1 MRHVIPFVSTAGPF
15 LKENR
20 HRLVV
25 LLAVLLV
32 CFGEVSWGQVAGTPQ
47 AQAAASLADSL
58 KRAETGQTQ
67 LHIFYVHGIGIN
79 TSKRNA
85 GTQNFEVS
93 EPFRKS
99 FCKRISCT
107 TNEFEGRIYANER
120 DFAPDAA
127 PPSLSYFDE
136 EVWKRESN
144 DWRAATPFVDRYKLV
159 GKNGT
164 AIYVDEINWWPLVF
178 SAKCRQIVAKE
189 AALIGLDKKHFETCS
204 AKTVEDS
211 TPNRFKS
218 YAWITKNDIEERQH
232 PWPKPAALN
241 SSLKRDILDW
251 GFADALLAVGPMEDY
266 ILEGIRE
273 VVLASVTPAEHQE
286 FIVVSHSLGSYLMF
300 SALDL
305 ESGPQGVTPSDWV
318 NRFDKILSQTS
329 HVYFFANQIRL
340 LELADLANTKNV
352 ALSAHLGRWASLRA
366 QAHQDPPRLIA
377 WSDPD
382 DLLTWLAPDP
392 AQAKVPRHDLDLQN
406 RPADNAT
413 RWFGLLANPGKA
425 HVNYEQNKHVI
436 QAMVPKPNAHEMKEA
451 AGTKAADS
459 STPPNS
465 K

>member
-1 MRHVIPFVSTAGPF
+1 MRNVIPLVSTLGSF
-15 LKENR
+15 LKE
-20 HRLVV
+20 HRNQLVA
-25 LLAVLLV
+25 LLAILLV
-32 CFGEVSWGQVAGTPQ
+32 CFADVSWGQATTAPP
-47 AQAAASLADSL
+47 AEATASLADSL

-79 TSKRNA
+79 TSKRNV

-107 TNEFEGRIYANER
+107 ANELEGRIYANER

-127 PPSLSYFDE
+127 PPPLSYFDE
-136 EVWKRESN
+136 EVWRRDSN

-159 GKNGT
+159 SKSGT

-178 SAKCRQIVAKE
+178 SAKCRQIIAKE
-189 AALIGLDKKHFETCS
+189 PALIGLDKKHFETCA

-218 YAWITKNDIEERQH
+218 YAWITQNDIQQRQRN
-232 PWPKPAALN
+232 WPKPAALN
-241 SSLKRDILDW
+241 GSLKREILDW

-266 ILEGIRE
+266 IIEGIRE
-273 VVLASVTPAEHQE
+273 VVLASVTPAEYQE
-286 FIVVSHSLGSYLMF
+286 LVVVSHSLGSYLMF

-305 ESGPQGVTPSDWV
+305 ESGRQGVAPSDWE

-329 HVYFFANQIRL
+329 HVYFFANQLRL
-340 LELADLANTKNV
+340 LELADLENTKHV
-352 ALSAHLGRWASLRA
+352 ALTTHLERWARLRA

-392 AQAKVPRHDLDLQN
+392 AQAKVPKHDLDVQN
-406 RPADNAT
+406 QPAANAT
-413 RWFGLLANPGKA
+413 RWFWLLANPGKA
-425 HVNYEQNKHVI
+425 HVNYEQNKRVI
-436 QAMVPKPNAHEMKEA
+436 QAIVPKTNTHQTKQVSGTNAA
-451 AGTKAADS
+451 NS
-459 STPPNS
+459 SAVPES

>member
-1 MRHVIPFVSTAGPF
+1 VISFVSAIGSF
-15 LKENR
+15 LSGR
-20 HRLVV
+20 RRQQAA
-25 LLAVLLV
+25 LLAALFV
-32 CFGEVSWGQVAGTPQ
+32 CLAEVSWGQGTAPS
-47 AQAAASLADSL
+47 AQSPTSLADSL

-99 FCKRISCT
+99 FCKQIGCS
-107 TNEFEGRIYANER
+107 TNELEGRIYASER
-120 DFAPDAA
+120 DCAPDAA
-127 PPSLSYFDE
+127 PPPLSYFGED
-136 EVWKRESN
+136 VWRRDSN

-159 GKNGT
+159 SKNGT

-178 SAKCRQIVAKE
+178 SAKCRQIIAEE
-189 AALIGLDKKHFETCS
+189 AALIGLDKKHFDTCA

-211 TPNRFKS
+211 TPHRFRS
-218 YAWITKNDIEERQH
+218 YAWITKNDIQERQR

-273 VVLASVTPAEHQE
+273 VVLASVTPAEQQE
-286 FIVVSHSLGSYLMF
+286 FVVVSHSLGSYLMF

-305 ESGPQGVTPSDWV
+305 QSSSQGGTPTDWE

-340 LELADLANTKNV
+340 LELADLENTKRV
-352 ALSAHLGRWASLRA
+352 ALTTHLGRWARLRA

-392 AQAKVPRHDLDLQN
+392 AQANVPRHDLDVQN

-413 RWFGLLANPGKA
+413 RWFWLLANPGKA
-425 HVNYEQNKHVI
+425 HINYEQNKHVI
-436 QAMVPKPNAHEMKEA
+436 RTMVPKSSARETQQA
-451 AGTKAADS
+451 TASAADAGKKA
-459 STPPNS
+459 TPGGP
-465 K
+465 

>member
-1 MRHVIPFVSTAGPF
+1 LLNGRRQQSA
-15 LKENR
+15 
-20 HRLVV
+20 
-25 LLAVLLV
+25 LLAALFLFVAR
-32 CFGEVSWGQVAGTPQ
+32 VSWGQTTVAPP
-47 AQAAASLADSL
+47 AQTTASLADSL
-58 KRAETGQTQ
+58 HRAETGQTQ
-67 LHIFYVHGIGIN
+67 LHILYVHGIGIN

-93 EPFRKS
+93 ASFRKS

-107 TNEFEGRIYANER
+107 TNELEGRTYANER

-127 PPSLSYFDE
+127 PPSLSYFDQ
-136 EVWKRESN
+136 EVWKRDSN

-159 GKNGT
+159 SKNGT

-178 SAKCRQIVAKE
+178 SAKCRQIIANE
-189 AALIGLDKKHFETCS
+189 AALIGLDNKHFETCA

-218 YAWITKNDIEERQH
+218 YAWITKNDIHERQH

-266 ILEGIRE
+266 IVEGIRE
-273 VVLASVTPAEHQE
+273 VVLASVTPAEHPE
-286 FIVVSHSLGSYLMF
+286 FVVVSHSLGSYLIF

-305 ESGPQGVTPSDWV
+305 ESSRQGAIPSDWE
-318 NRFDKILSQTS
+318 NRFDTILSQTS

-340 LELADLANTKNV
+340 LELADLANTRV
-352 ALSAHLGRWASLRA
+352 ALTTHLGRWARLRA

-392 AQAKVPRHDLDLQN
+392 AQGKVPRHDLDVQN
-406 RPADNAT
+406 QPADNAT
-413 RWFGLLANPGKA
+413 RWFWLLANPGKA

-436 QAMVPKPNAHEMKEA
+436 RAMVPKTSAGETKQA
-451 AGTKAADS
+451 APSTADTK
-459 STPPNS
+459 
-465 K
+465 

>member
-67 LHIFYVHGIGIN
+67 LHIFYVHGIGIS

-392 AQAKVPRHDLDLQN
+392 AQAKVPRHDLDVQN
-406 RPADNAT
+406 QPADNAT
-413 RWFGLLANPGKA
+413 RWFWLLANPGKA

-436 QAMVPKPNAHEMKEA
+436 RAMVPKTSAGETKQA
-451 AGTKAADS
+451 APSTADTK
-459 STPPNS
+459 
-465 K
+465 

>member
-1 MRHVIPFVSTAGPF
+1 MRHAISLISHRKQRVTF
-15 LKENR
+15 LAI
-20 HRLVV
+20 LV
-25 LLAVLLV
+25 AS
-32 CFGEVSWGQVAGTPQ
+32 FAEISWGQVAATPQ
-47 AQAAASLADSL
+47 PQAAASLADSL
-58 KRAETGQTQ
+58 KRAEAGQSQ

-107 TNEFEGRIYANER
+107 SNELEGRIYANER

-136 EVWKRESN
+136 EVWKRDSN
-144 DWRAATPFVDRYKLV
+144 DWRAATPFVDRYKLISR
-159 GKNGT
+159 NGT

-178 SAKCRQIVAKE
+178 SAKCRQIIAKE
-189 AALIGLDKKHFETCS
+189 AALIGLDKKHFETCA
-204 AKTVEDS
+204 AKAVEDS

-218 YAWITKNDIEERQH
+218 YAWITQNDIQERQQ

-251 GFADALLAVGPMEDY
+251 SFADALLAVGPMEDY

-273 VVLASVTPAEHQE
+273 VVLASVTLAEHQE
-286 FIVVSHSLGSYLMF
+286 FVIVSHSLGSYLIF

-305 ESGPQGVTPSDWV
+305 ESSQQGVTSSDWQ
-318 NRFDKILSQTS
+318 NRFDKILTQTS

-340 LELADLANTKNV
+340 LELADLENTKNV
-352 ALSAHLGRWASLRA
+352 ALTTHLGRWARLRA

-392 AQAKVPRHDLDLQN
+392 AQAKVPRHDLDVQN
-406 RPADNAT
+406 QPAENAT
-413 RWFGLLANPGKA
+413 RWFWLVASPGKA

-436 QAMVPKPNAHEMKEA
+436 GTIVPKPNAHQTKQA
-451 AGTKAADS
+451 SGTNTAES
-459 STPPNS
+459 STPPQS